1 MLHDEVGPTFE
12 MIYVGDDKDEQ
23 LFNRYYG
30 SMAWCG
36 LPYAERAQQRHGLWA
51 RFGVTSIPSVV
62 MLRRNVRAAEGWSVV
77 CSGRDGV
84 RKLSEVISKPKLPE
98 LVEELKRNLDGQAGV
113 MELNGSVFDRLK
125 GRLSLVVLCEHLS
138 AGQSAYKRLAAALED
153 VAQAYSARC
162 EDANAAERPPR
173 MQFFLAAGPSNLSTQ
188 WLRDQ
193 AGLPAV
199 TTSAE
204 TLEVLLADLGQ
215 HSRTFH
221 SMRAMAK
228 VEGWSIDSTSLCAE
242 SGKLVMKFIE
252 LSVESR
258 GPL

>member
-1 MLHDEVGPTFE
+1 MR
-12 MIYVGDDKDEQ
+12 I
-23 LFNRYYG
+23 
-30 SMAWCG
+30 AI
-36 LPYAERAQQRHGLWA
+36 A
-51 RFGVTSIPSVV
+51 
-62 MLRRNVRAAEGWSVV
+62 
-77 CSGRDGV
+77 
-84 RKLSEVISKPKLPE
+84 LSRS
-98 LVEELKRNLDGQAGV
+98 
-113 MELNGSVFDRLK
+113 F
-125 GRLSLVVLCEHLS
+125 
-138 AGQSAYKRLAAALED
+138 AAATTGTPPAMTSMSPFKIPD
-153 VAQAYSARC
+153 SA
-162 EDANAAERPPR
+162 
-173 MQFFLAAGPSNLSTQ
+173 
-188 WLRDQ
+188 